1 MTSSESSSKLRYKER
16 RIITMKEINENIAVN
31 AIFSDDGKHRYSLSY
46 TWSEKPRL
54 SILMIAP
61 GSSPK
66 LDSEHAAKGLT
77 EQLCINNCSRLGTY
91 GGITII
97 NLFSRINDDYVQVPK
112 NSFKGA
118 TNEENDEVIMKMID
132 GTDIVFAFGSVIATN
147 KIAYLRALE
156 LVKKI
161 EEKYPNRLFC
171 LHDGIRKFL
180 HPLDIYTRNE
190 FCLLSVKNVADYI
203 REHSKFGKAEE
214 KVPEKSKST
223 AGKKKK

>member
-1 MTSSESSSKLRYKER
+1 
-16 RIITMKEINENIAVN
+16 MKEVNANIAVD
-31 AIFSDDGKHRYSLSY
+31 AVFSEDGKHRYALTY
-46 TWSEKPRL
+46 TWDPEKPRL

-97 NLFSRINDDYVQVPK
+97 NLFSRINDDYAQVPK

-132 GTDIVFAFGSVIATN
+132 GTDIVIAFGSIINTN
-147 KIAYLRALE
+147 KLAYMRACQV
-156 LVKKI
+156 VKSI
-161 EEKYPNRLFC
+161 EEKYPDRLFC
-171 LHDGIRKFL
+171 IHDGIRRFL
-180 HPLDIYTRNE
+180 HVLDIYSRREWN
-190 FCLLSVKNVADYI
+190 LLKVTDVLSYI
-203 REHSKFGKAEE
+203 QKHSKFYVENE
-214 KVPEKSKST
+214 KPAAST
-223 AGKKKK
+223 KQTSGKKKTA